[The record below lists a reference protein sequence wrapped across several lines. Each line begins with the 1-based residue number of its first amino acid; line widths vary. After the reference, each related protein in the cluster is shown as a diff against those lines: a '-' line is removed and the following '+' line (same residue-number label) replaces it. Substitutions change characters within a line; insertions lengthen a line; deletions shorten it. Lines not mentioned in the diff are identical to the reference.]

1 MFLSFLL
8 LSTILD
14 QASQNAEAFWRQVSA
29 IECTEQ
35 IAQTRLSADR
45 KIAAYRASTFDYV
58 VTLKTNGPTLVVD
71 ESRIPQKSTNSPE
84 SLLLTSGFPMLML
97 IFHPD
102 FKDRFEFD
110 VNEAE
115 GKIAFRAKAGSR
127 SFSAIRIDGRL
138 YPIHW
143 KGTAWINLANGAVR
157 RIEASPAPMS
167 DIEIDEMNVVVQ
179 YGSVPLN
186 GQPIPYW
193 LPLRA
198 TISLRSPQQQ
208 WKNIHEFRSYKLFS
222 VTTTTIPAAA
232 NEPFE

>member
-1 MFLSFLL
+1 MFLTVLL

-71 ESRIPQKSTNSPE
+71 ESRIPQKSTNSAEPF
-84 SLLLTSGFPMLML
+84 LLTSGFPMLML

-102 FKDRFEFD
+102 FRDRFEFD

-127 SFSAIRIDGRL
+127 SFSAIKINGRL

-143 KGTAWINLANGAVR
+143 EGRAWINPANGAVR
-157 RIEASPAPMS
+157 RIEASSVS
-167 DIEIDEMNVVVQ
+167 DIDIDEMNVVVE
-179 YGSVPLN
+179 YGAVPLK
-186 GQPIPYW
+186 GAAPIPYW
-193 LPLRA
+193 LPSRA
-198 TISLRSPQQQ
+198 TISLRSPQQE
-208 WKNIHEFRSYKLFS
+208 WKNVHEFRSYKLFS
-222 VTTTTIPAAA
+222 VTSTIK
-232 NEPFE
+232 

>member
-1 MFLSFLL
+1 MFLTVLL

-58 VTLKTNGPTLVVD
+58 VTLKASGPTLLVD

-102 FKDRFEFD
+102 FRDRFEFD
-110 VNEAE
+110 VNEAK

-127 SFSAIRIDGRL
+127 SFSAIKIDGRL

-143 KGTAWINLANGAVR
+143 EGRAWINPANGAVR
-157 RIEASPAPMS
+157 RIEASASMS
-167 DIEIDEMNVVVQ
+167 DIDIDEMHVVVE

-186 GQPIPYW
+186 GAPIPYW
-193 LPLRA
+193 LPLHA
-198 TISLRSPQQQ
+198 TISLRSPQRQ

-222 VTTTTIPAAA
+222 VTSTTTPAAA